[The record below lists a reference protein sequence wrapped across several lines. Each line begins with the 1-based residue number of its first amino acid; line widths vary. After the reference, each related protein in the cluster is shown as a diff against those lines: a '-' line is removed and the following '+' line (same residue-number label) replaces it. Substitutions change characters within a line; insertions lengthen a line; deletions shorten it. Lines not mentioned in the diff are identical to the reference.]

1 MKKRFLIF
9 AFGLGVAFTGCS
21 DYGKKIEYGQGE
33 LYYTANVT
41 ELEARNLGK
50 YLTDVGMFPK
60 GKEVSYQLDKS
71 GGNYI
76 VKMPISDEKYINDA
90 AYLTD
95 IQTVGGLMSKD
106 VFTNQPVD
114 FWLCD
119 DGFNTLKVVPF
130 KALPDSLIKKSDL
143 ERLNAPATQPDGGMP
158 KDNVIPVDTSNGQPA

>member
-1 MKKRFLIF
+1 MKKLALIF
-9 AFGLGVAFTGCS
+9 LVALILSSCNN
-21 DYGKKIEYGQGE
+21 YGTKIEYGQGE

-50 YLTDVGMFPK
+50 YLNDVGMFPK

-71 GGNYI
+71 GENYI
-76 VKMPISDEKYINDA
+76 VKMPISDEKYVNDA

-95 IQTVGGLMSKD
+95 IQIVGGLMSKD
-106 VFTNQPVD
+106 VFTNKPVD